1 MKLSV
6 KTFLFAASLICAA
19 LYIAFSIPLIRESIA
34 PNPLYGVRLGAEYE
48 TEQTWYEVNRYGGWS
63 LLWSG
68 VAIAV
73 LSIILFIFR
82 KKFSNRQ
89 YTAIFVLILLACVLV
104 AAFVTIS
111 HAQQLV

>member
-1 MKLSV
+1 MKLTL
-6 KTFLFAASLICAA
+6 KTFLFATSLICAA
-19 LYIAFSIPLIRESIA
+19 LYIGFSLPLIYQQVE
-34 PNPLYGVRLGAEYE
+34 PNPLYGIRLGEEFE
-48 TEQTWYEVNRYGGWS
+48 TQETWYEVNRYGGWS

-68 VAIAV
+68 VAIAL

-89 YTAIFVLILLACVLV
+89 YTAIFVGILLACVIV
-104 AAFVTIS
+104 AAMVTIN